1 MRLRHFFQTC
11 TLATLAL
18 VFAATGALADHD
30 ERNPNVTEINPGDT
44 VKVSRIPGTIYLRT
58 QDDPDDLIWDRLPMY
73 RTTLLP
79 APPVHQSVTLRF
91 KNEVEEGKHLY
102 FQVARS
108 DDRFYIRMRWKDNS
122 EDRASTVDSFRDG
135 VAVQYALGDT
145 DTSYMMGSGPENP
158 VNIWYWRADHEQRV
172 ENLAAGGFG
181 STTLLPEQDVSG
193 ASAYITD
200 EITQNNQWHVVMS
213 RPFNVENPA
222 NKHEVDFDRDRV
234 PMGFAVWQGSD
245 AERDGNKRV
254 THTWIL
260 LDTGIDDS
268 AAADDNAEAQA
279 DATADTDADTQG

>member
-1 MRLRHFFQTC
+1 MRLRHFIPTC

-44 VKVSRIPGTIYLRT
+44 VKVSRIPGSIYLRT
-58 QDDPDDLIWDRLPMY
+58 QDDPDDLIWDRLPTY

-91 KNEVEEGKHLY
+91 KNEVEEGKHMY

-108 DDRFYIRMRWKDNS
+108 DDRFYIRMRWKDDS
-122 EDRASTVDSFRDG
+122 EDRDSTVDGFRDG
-135 VAVQYALGDT
+135 VAVQYAINDA
-145 DTSYMMGSGPENP
+145 DTSYMMGTGPDDP
-158 VNIWYWRADHEQRV
+158 VNIWYWRADKEQI

-181 STTLLPEQDVSG
+181 STTTLPVQNVTG

-200 EITQNNQWHVVMS
+200 EITQDNQWHVVMS
-213 RPFNVENPA
+213 RPFSVGNTDGSEHDVSFA
-222 NKHEVDFDRDRV
+222 RDRV

-245 AERDGNKRV
+245 AQRDGNKRV

-260 LDTGIDDS
+260 LDASIDND
-268 AAADDNAEAQA
+268 A
-279 DATADTDADTQG
+279 DAETDTDTQS